1 MKEMMNRRKLITAGL
16 AVLVVCLIIA
26 VYNLSRPDVRIEETM
41 ALEETTEL
49 VMESVTVP
57 EITVAETAIEAE
69 TEESTEETEV
79 QTTKADMEKRE
90 SPVEMETHP
99 VTMTTEAVKET
110 EPKLQVPEEATP
122 PAREREPQEVEPD
135 HEEGDQPTA
144 KPEEPQG
151 GSTNDQGHVYVPGFG
166 YVETGGGVT
175 EIPAHSDGD
184 WNKQVGTMQ

>member
-135 HEEGDQPTA
+135 HEEGDQPTTRGRCMFLGLVMWRQEA
-144 KPEEPQG
+144 E
-151 GSTNDQGHVYVPGFG
+151 
-166 YVETGGGVT
+166 
-175 EIPAHSDGD
+175 
-184 WNKQVGTMQ
+184 

>member
-26 VYNLSRPDVRIEETM
+26 VYNLSRLDAGIEETT
-41 ALEETTEL
+41 ALEGTTEL

-57 EITVAETAIEAE
+57 EIMVAETTTETE
-69 TEESTEETEV
+69 TEETTEETEV
-79 QTTKADMEKRE
+79 QTVEAGMEKQD
-90 SPVEMETHP
+90 SPVETETHP
-99 VTMTTEAVKET
+99 VKATTEAVKET
-110 EPKLQVPEEATP
+110 ESKPQVPKEATP
-122 PAREREPQEVEPD
+122 PAREPEPQEVEPD
-135 HEEGDQPTA
+135 HEENVQPTA
-144 KPEEPQG
+144 KPEESQG
-151 GSTNDQGHVYVPGFG
+151 GSANDQGKVYVPGFG

>member
-57 EITVAETAIEAE
+57 EITVAETAIE
-69 TEESTEETEV
+69 
-79 QTTKADMEKRE
+79 ADMEKRE

-151 GSTNDQGHVYVPGFG
+151 GSTNDQGQVYVPGFG

>member
-16 AVLVVCLIIA
+16 AVLVVCLIIT
-26 VYNLSRPDVRIEETM
+26 VYNLSRPDAGSEETT

-57 EITVAETAIEAE
+57 EITVAETTTVAE
-69 TEESTEETEV
+69 TEETTEETEV
-79 QTTKADMEKRE
+79 QTTEADMEKRE
-90 SPVEMETHP
+90 SPVETETHP
-99 VTMTTEAVKET
+99 VKTTTEAVKET
-110 EPKLQVPEEATP
+110 EPKPQVPEEATP
-122 PAREREPQEVEPD
+122 PARELEPQEVEPD
-135 HEEGDQPTA
+135 HEKGVQPTA
-144 KPEEPQG
+144 KPEEPHG
-151 GSTNDQGHVYVPGFG
+151 GTTNDQGQVYVPGFG

>member
-151 GSTNDQGHVYVPGFG
+151 GSTNDQGQVYVTGFG

>member
-151 GSTNDQGHVYVPGFG
+151 GSTNDQGQVYVPGFG
-166 YVETGGGVT
+166 YVETGEAVV
-175 EIPAHSDGD
+175 EPAHSNGD
-184 WNKQVGTMQ
+184 WDKQVGTMQ

>member
-49 VMESVTVP
+49 VMESITVP
-57 EITVAETAIEAE
+57 EITVAETTTEAE
-69 TEESTEETEV
+69 TEETTGETEV
-79 QTTKADMEKRE
+79 QTTEADMEKRE
-90 SPVEMETHP
+90 SPVETKMHP
-99 VTMTTEAVKET
+99 VKATTEAVKET
-110 EPKLQVPEEATP
+110 EPKPQVPEEATP
-122 PAREREPQEVEPD
+122 PAREPEPQEVEPD
-135 HEEGDQPTA
+135 HEADVLPTA

-151 GSTNDQGHVYVPGFG
+151 GSTNDQGQVYVPGFG

>member
-26 VYNLSRPDVRIEETM
+26 VYNLSRPDAGIEKTT
-41 ALEETTEL
+41 ALEEITEL

-57 EITVAETAIEAE
+57 EITVAETTTEAE
-69 TEESTEETEV
+69 TEETTEETEV
-79 QTTKADMEKRE
+79 QTVEADMKKHE
-90 SPVEMETHP
+90 SPVETETHP
-99 VTMTTEAVKET
+99 VKDTTEAVKET
-110 EPKLQVPEEATP
+110 EPKPQVPEEATP
-122 PAREREPQEVEPD
+122 PAREPEPQEVEPG
-135 HEEGDQPTA
+135 HEEDVQPTA

-151 GSTNDQGHVYVPGFG
+151 GSTNDQGQVYVPGFG

>member
-16 AVLVVCLIIA
+16 AVLIVCLIIA
-26 VYNLSRPDVRIEETM
+26 VYNLSRPDAGIEEIT
-41 ALEETTEL
+41 ALEETTEF

-57 EITVAETAIEAE
+57 EITVAETTTEAE
-69 TEESTEETEV
+69 TEETTEETEV
-79 QTTKADMEKRE
+79 QTVEADMEKRK
-90 SPVEMETHP
+90 SLVETEMHS
-99 VTMTTEAVKET
+99 VKATTEAIKET
-110 EPKLQVPEEATP
+110 EPKPQVPEEATP
-122 PAREREPQEVEPD
+122 PTRKPEPQEVEPD
-135 HEEGDQPTA
+135 HEENVQPTA

-151 GSTNDQGHVYVPGFG
+151 GSTNDQGQVYVPGFG

>member
-90 SPVEMETHP
+90 VQL
-99 VTMTTEAVKET
+99 KWRRI
-110 EPKLQVPEEATP
+110 Q
-122 PAREREPQEVEPD
+122 
-135 HEEGDQPTA
+135 
-144 KPEEPQG
+144 
-151 GSTNDQGHVYVPGFG
+151 
-166 YVETGGGVT
+166 
-175 EIPAHSDGD
+175 
-184 WNKQVGTMQ
+184 

>member
-151 GSTNDQGHVYVPGFG
+151 GSTNDQGQVYVPGFG
-166 YVETGGGVT
+166 YVDTGEAVV
-175 EIPAHSDGD
+175 EPAE
-184 WNKQVGTMQ
+184 

>member
-1 MKEMMNRRKLITAGL
+1 MKEMMNRRNLITAGL

-151 GSTNDQGHVYVPGFG
+151 GSTNDQGQVYVPGFG

>member
-90 SPVEMETHP
+90 SPVE
-99 VTMTTEAVKET
+99 
-110 EPKLQVPEEATP
+110 
-122 PAREREPQEVEPD
+122 EPQEVEPD

-151 GSTNDQGHVYVPGFG
+151 GSTNDQGQVYVPGFG